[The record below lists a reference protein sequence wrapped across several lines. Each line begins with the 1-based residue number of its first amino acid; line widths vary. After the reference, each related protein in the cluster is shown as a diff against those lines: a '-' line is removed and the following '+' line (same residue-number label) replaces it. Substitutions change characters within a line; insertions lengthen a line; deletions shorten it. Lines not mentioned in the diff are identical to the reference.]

1 MTDEQIP
8 PKIYASLEEIR
19 MRKSQLRKMLR
30 NDSEQM
36 KAKAQT
42 LFHKDEKN
50 ANMPTQRFVGMVNKG
65 AGFIDGIILVWKL
78 YQKFHQ
84 PKQKSRKKKGKFSFF
99 SKKRR

>member
-19 MRKSQLRKMLR
+19 MRKSHLRKMLR
-30 NDSEQM
+30 KDSEQM

-42 LFHKDEKN
+42 LFHKEEKD
-50 ANMPTQRFVGMVNKG
+50 ANMPTQRLVGMVNKG
-65 AGFIDGIILVWKL
+65 AGFIDGVILVWKL

-84 PKQKSRKKKGKFSFF
+84 PKQKSRKKSRFSLF
-99 SKKRR
+99 SRKKR